1 MYSVLNKYKS
11 AKKNYMIK
19 DMRCNV
25 SPKFQVT
32 IFIKTKQVNG
42 IINNNKLTGMFLSL
56 IQVKPRNISSK
67 IYFKSIRSLNR
78 LRSVTYC

>member
-1 MYSVLNKYKS
+1 MNKYKS
-11 AKKNYMIK
+11 AKKNYMMK
-19 DMRCNV
+19 DMRYNV

-32 IFIKTKQVNG
+32 IIIKTKQVNYM
-42 IINNNKLTGMFLSL
+42 IINNNKLTGKFLSL

-78 LRSVTYC
+78 